1 MSGPDS
7 RPRRAAMTR
16 PDFGSFYREII
27 DARGMQGMMFGFIA
41 AWWPLRHE
49 KNVRF
54 FHFADMKRDLAGSTR
69 KVASSTR
76 CPTHED
82 GMTDEIARHLYEV
95 GSKIA
100 RDETA
105 LRRLYNGG
113 DVS

>member
-1 MSGPDS
+1 
-7 RPRRAAMTR
+7 MTR

-76 CPTHED
+76 CQHT
-82 GMTDEIARHLYEV
+82 R
-95 GSKIA
+95 
-100 RDETA
+100 TA
-105 LRRLYNGG
+105 
-113 DVS
+113 